1 MSRMVL
7 VGLRPHSPDPLY
19 RQIYD
24 ELREQILTSRL
35 RRGARLPSTR
45 DLARDLRVARSTVV
59 QAFEQ
64 LRAEGYIDTVG
75 RGSTFVARMLPD
87 SRVEAD
93 RSKHAS
99 APPPVASPP
108 SRRAKLIARAWPHFP
123 TIANRPARAF
133 RTSVPALD
141 IFPVDVWGRLA
152 ARRWRRS
159 SPASL
164 GYSDTAGLNA
174 LRQAI
179 ADDLNT
185 ARGVRCTAEQ
195 VIVTSGSQQGVDLAG
210 RVLLDPG
217 DKVWMEDPGYFGAGG
232 AFIAAGGTLVPVPV
246 DNEGLNVA
254 QGIRRASQ
262 ARLAFVTP
270 ARQLPL
276 GVTMSLR
283 RRLALLEW
291 AAKRRAWILED
302 DYDSEF
308 RYSTRPLSALQGL
321 DRAGCVIFSGT
332 FSKVMFPALRLGYL
346 VVPAAVLD
354 AFMAA
359 RRYLDLCPPYLTQ
372 AVMADFMNDG
382 HFVRHIRRMRTVYA
396 ARRELLVKLLTRDL
410 GDLID
415 VDAPDSGMNLIAWL
429 RPGVDDIEV
438 SRALAAEEIDALPLS
453 ACVLKRTLRPGLL
466 LGFSGIRE
474 PELRQGATRLAKV
487 LRNVTND
494 R

>member
-7 VGLRPHSPDPLY
+7 VGLRPQSPEPLY

-24 ELREQILTSRL
+24 ELRRQILTGRL
-35 RRGARLPSTR
+35 KHGARLPSTR
-45 DLARDLRVARSTVV
+45 DFARDLHVARSTVV

-64 LRAEGYIDTVG
+64 LRAEGYIDTSG
-75 RGSTFVARMLPD
+75 RGSTFVARTLPD
-87 SRVEAD
+87 SRIEAD
-93 RSKHAS
+93 RTKGQQV
-99 APPPVASPP
+99 PLRVASPP
-108 SRRAKLIARAWPHFP
+108 ARRAKLIARAWPHFP

-159 SPASL
+159 PPASL
-164 GYSDTAGLNA
+164 GYADASGLDI

-179 ADDLNT
+179 ADYVTT
-185 ARGVRCTAEQ
+185 ARGVRCTADQ
-195 VIVTSGSQQGVDLAG
+195 VIVTSGSQQGVDLAS
-210 RVLLDPG
+210 RVLLDTG

-232 AFIAAGGTLVPVPV
+232 AFVAAGCTLAPVSV
-246 DNEGLNVA
+246 DDEGLNVA
-254 QGIRRASQ
+254 EGIRRAPD

-283 RRLALLEW
+283 RRLALLDW

-321 DRAGCVIFSGT
+321 DNAGCVIFSGT

-346 VVPAAVLD
+346 VVPEALVN
-354 AFMAA
+354 AFTAA

-396 ARRELLVKLLTRDL
+396 ARRQLLVTLLAREL
-410 GDLID
+410 GDFVDI
-415 VDAPDSGMNLIAWL
+415 DAPDSGMNLIAWL
-429 RPGVDDIEV
+429 PPTFNDIEV
-438 SRALAAEEIDALPLS
+438 SRALAADEIDALPLS

-474 PELRQGATRLAKV
+474 PELRQGAARLART
-487 LRNVTND
+487 LRSMTND
-494 R
+494 